1 MFSYF
6 CSSSSLTDSEKEN
19 RAALKVLIKDRKG
32 SLKVEAKEYKT
43 EYKCATEEAEIKYRQ
58 VKDQS
63 HNDRAAVDVAEAEY
77 KRTKKQAKEELHQ
90 KIFIR
95 VSAEIDA
102 IVATEEYAKA
112 DDKTRGKVDK
122 FRKWMKEEG
131 YSSNDRGEEVVEVFF
146 EATDEYY
153 PDEKKQ
159 PYEKE
164 L

>member
-19 RAALKVLIKDRKG
+19 RAALKVLIKERK
-32 SLKVEAKEYKT
+32 SFLKVEAKEYKT
-43 EYKCATEEAEIKYRQ
+43 EYKRTVEEAEVKYKQ
-58 VKDQS
+58 VKEQS
-63 HNDRAAVDVAEAEY
+63 HDDKNAINEAEGEY
-77 KRTKKQAKEELHQ
+77 KRTKKQAKEELRE
-90 KIFIR
+90 KVFVR

-131 YSSNDRGEEVVEVFF
+131 HSSTGHDEEVVEVFF
-146 EATDEYY
+146 EATDDFY
-153 PDEKKQ
+153 PEEKKL
-159 PYEKE
+159 YEKE